1 MNAVY
6 EVLSADDPT
15 PRPLIGLARL
25 MRLAFAGQDLAPLGE
40 RLLARARQYPDEATT
55 LLDLS
60 TVLLLRG
67 QRGEGLSVRELA
79 VRTDPLYRLPAPEPA
94 ALRLLVI
101 LGPGDLM
108 ANSPVELLLEG
119 SDVDLHLLY
128 LTPDRPFPDR
138 VPDHDVLFV
147 AVAESDANQ
156 PLLAAIAAYV
166 AEWPRP
172 VLNPPDRIA
181 RLSRDG
187 VAAWLKD
194 APGLVLPPVA
204 RVERAGLERLAG
216 GGGAVADWLAD
227 GDFPLI
233 VRPID
238 SHAGHGLAKLDDRAG
253 LAAYLETA
261 AEEGFYLSR
270 FVDYRGPDGLFRKYR
285 ILLVEGRPYL
295 CHMAISAHWMIHY
308 LNAGMA
314 DSADKRAE
322 EARCMAGFEQGF
334 AARHAGAL
342 RAIHARAG
350 LDYVGIDCAETPAG
364 ELLVFEVDSCMIVH
378 ALDPVDLFPYKQ
390 PALRRL
396 FDGFR
401 AMLLRAAGVG
411 A

>member
-1 MNAVY
+1 MTPDA
-6 EVLSADDPT
+6 PT
-15 PRPLIGLARL
+15 PRPLIGLTRL
-25 MRLAFAGQDLAPLGE
+25 MRLAFADQDLAPLGE
-40 RLLARARQYPDEATT
+40 QLLARAREYPDEATT

-67 QRGEGLSVRELA
+67 QREAALSVQSLA
-79 VRTDPLYRLPAPEPA
+79 LGIDPLYHLPAPAPM

-108 ANSPVELLLEG
+108 ANSPVECLLEQ

-128 LTPDRPFPDR
+128 LTPDRPFPAS

-166 AEWPRP
+166 AHWPRP
-172 VLNPPDRIA
+172 VLNPPGRIA
-181 RLSRDG
+181 GLSRDG

-204 RVERAGLERLAG
+204 RVERAALERLARG
-216 GGGAVADWLAD
+216 GAAVADLLAD

-233 VRPID
+233 VRPVD
-238 SHAGHGLAKLDDRAG
+238 SHAGHGLAKLDDGAE

-261 AEEGFYLSR
+261 AAAGFYLSR

-285 ILLVEGRPYL
+285 IILIQGRPYL
-295 CHMAISAHWMIHY
+295 CHMAVSAHWMIHY

-322 EARCMAGFEQGF
+322 EARAMVEFETGF
-334 AARHAGAL
+334 AQRHAGAL
-342 RAIHARAG
+342 RTIHARAG
-350 LDYVGIDCAETPAG
+350 LDYVGIDCAETPWG

-401 AMLLRAAGVG
+401 AMLLRAAGMG